1 LQLADINI
9 QAIAP
14 REKIWGT
21 KFNDFIITTRKSTPL
36 IHRSVIGIEKKEK
49 HVYQTRKI
57 G

>member
-36 IHRSVIGIEKKEK
+36 IHRSVIGIEKKKKNMFIRQEK
-49 HVYQTRKI
+49 
-57 G
+57 